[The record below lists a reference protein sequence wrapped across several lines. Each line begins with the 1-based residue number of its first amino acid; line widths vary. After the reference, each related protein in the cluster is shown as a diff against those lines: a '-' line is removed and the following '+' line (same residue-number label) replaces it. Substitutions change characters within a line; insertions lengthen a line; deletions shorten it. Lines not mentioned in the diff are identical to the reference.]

1 MSTETPLRTHEPAPA
16 IVRRNPP
23 FSPGRIGAMV
33 LRYVYLIR
41 GSWPR
46 IVELA
51 YWPTMQMIMWG
62 FITQFLMGHSN
73 FIAQAFGIL
82 LSGVLLWDVLFRG
95 QLGVAM
101 SFLEEMWSRNLGH
114 LFVSPLRP
122 YEMLMSLMVVSLIR
136 TLIGLIPAS
145 LLAMMFFGFSL
156 YSLGIPLIGF
166 FFNLIIM
173 GWSIGFMTSGLVL
186 RAGLGAESMAWA
198 AIFSI
203 APICGIYYPI
213 AVLPEWLQSVA
224 FFLPASHV
232 FEGMR
237 AILVDGAFR
246 SDLMINAALLNVVY
260 LGVGMAVFLAF
271 FRSARING
279 VILQVGE

>member
-1 MSTETPLRTHEPAPA
+1 MNSDSTLVGRGRFANV
-16 IVRRNPP
+16 VRRNPP
-23 FSPGRIGAMV
+23 FSPQRVGAMV

-46 IVELA
+46 IIELA
-51 YWPTMQMIMWG
+51 YWPTMQMILWG
-62 FITQFLMGHSN
+62 FITQFLIGHSS

-95 QLGVAM
+95 QLGVSM

-122 YEMLMSLMVVSLIR
+122 YEMLVSLMVVSLIR

-156 YSLGIPLIGF
+156 FSLGIPLIGF
-166 FFNLIIM
+166 FFNLIFM
-173 GWSIGFMTSGLVL
+173 GWSIGFMASGLVL

-198 AIFSI
+198 GIFAI

-213 AVLPEWLQSVA
+213 AVLPDWLQTVA

-237 AILVDGAFR
+237 AILVDGEFR
-246 SDLMINAALLNVVY
+246 PDLMINAALLNLGY

-271 FRSARING
+271 FRSARIKG

>member
-1 MSTETPLRTHEPAPA
+1 MNSEPRLSTRRQAPPMF
-16 IVRRNPP
+16 RRNPP

-51 YWPTMQMIMWG
+51 YWPTMQMVLWG
-62 FITQFLMGHSN
+62 FITQFLIGHSN
-73 FIAQAFGIL
+73 YIAQAFGIL
-82 LSGVLLWDVLFRG
+82 LSGVMLWDVLFRS
-95 QLGVAM
+95 QMGVSM

-122 YEMLMSLMVVSLIR
+122 YEMLVGLMVVSLIR

-166 FFNLIIM
+166 FINLIVM
-173 GWSIGFMTSGLVL
+173 GWSIGFMTSGLIL
-186 RAGLGAESMAWA
+186 RVGLGAESMAWA
-198 AIFSI
+198 AIFAI

-213 AVLPEWLQSVA
+213 TVLPDWLQTVA

-246 SDLMINAALLNVVY
+246 PGLMVNAILLNIGY
-260 LGVGMAVFLAF
+260 LGIGMAVFLAF

>member
-1 MSTETPLRTHEPAPA
+1 MTAAPSPGIQPVA
-16 IVRRNPP
+16 KEIVRRNPP
-23 FSPGRIGAMV
+23 FSFMRITAMV

-46 IVELA
+46 IIELA
-51 YWPTMQMIMWG
+51 YWPTMQMILWG
-62 FITQFLMGHSN
+62 FITQFLVGHSS

-95 QLGVAM
+95 QLGVSI
-101 SFLEEMWSRNLGH
+101 SFLEEMWSRNIGH

-122 YEMLMSLMVVSLIR
+122 YEFLIGLMAVSFIR
-136 TLIGLIPAS
+136 TVIGLIPAS
-145 LLAMMFFGFSL
+145 LLATALFGFSL

-166 FFNLIIM
+166 FFNLIVM
-173 GWSIGFMTSGLVL
+173 GWSIGIAVSGLIL

-198 AIFSI
+198 AIFAI

-213 AVLPEWLQSVA
+213 AVLPDWLQSVA

-237 AILVDGAFR
+237 AILVDSTFR
-246 SDLMINAALLNVVY
+246 PDLMVKATLLNIGY
-260 LGVGMAVFLAF
+260 LAVGMGIFLAF
-271 FRSARING
+271 FRSARKHG

>member
-1 MSTETPLRTHEPAPA
+1 MSGTSTHGHDTS
-16 IVRRNPP
+16 IVERRNPP
-23 FSPGRIGAMV
+23 FSPRRIGAMV

-46 IVELA
+46 IIELA
-51 YWPTMQMIMWG
+51 YWPTMQMILWG
-62 FITQFLMGHSN
+62 FITLFLMGHSN

-122 YEMLMSLMVVSLIR
+122 HEMLVSLMVVSFIR

-145 LLAMMFFGFSL
+145 LLAMMLFGFSL
-156 YSLGIPLIGF
+156 YSLGLPLIGF
-166 FFNLIIM
+166 FFNLIVM
-173 GWSIGFMTSGLVL
+173 GWSIGFMVSGLIL

-198 AIFSI
+198 MIFAI

-213 AVLPEWLQSVA
+213 DVLPGWLQSVA

-246 SDLMINAALLNVVY
+246 PDLMFNAVLLNIGY
-260 LGVGMAVFLAF
+260 LALGMFVFLTF
-271 FRSARING
+271 FRSARVQG
-279 VILQVGE
+279 MILQVGE

>member
-1 MSTETPLRTHEPAPA
+1 MNSEPRLSTRRQAPPMF
-16 IVRRNPP
+16 RRNPP

-51 YWPTMQMIMWG
+51 YWPTMQMVLWG
-62 FITQFLMGHSN
+62 FITQFLIGHSN
-73 FIAQAFGIL
+73 YIAQAFGIL
-82 LSGVLLWDVLFRG
+82 LSGVMLWDVLFRS
-95 QLGVAM
+95 QMGVSM

-122 YEMLMSLMVVSLIR
+122 YEMLVGLMVVSLIR

-166 FFNLIIM
+166 FINLIIM
-173 GWSIGFMTSGLVL
+173 GWSIGFMTSGLIL
-186 RAGLGAESMAWA
+186 RVGLGAESMAWA
-198 AIFSI
+198 AIFAI

-213 AVLPEWLQSVA
+213 TVLPDWLQTVA

-246 SDLMINAALLNVVY
+246 PGLMVNAILLNIGY
-260 LGVGMAVFLAF
+260 LGIGMAVFLAF

>member
-1 MSTETPLRTHEPAPA
+1 MNSEPRLSTRRQAPPMF
-16 IVRRNPP
+16 RRNPP

-51 YWPTMQMIMWG
+51 YWPTMQMILWG
-62 FITQFLMGHSN
+62 FITQFLIGHSS

-82 LSGVLLWDVLFRG
+82 LSGVMLWDVLFRS
-95 QLGVAM
+95 QMGVAM

-122 YEMLMSLMVVSLIR
+122 YEMLVSLMVVSLIR

-145 LLAMMFFGFSL
+145 ILAMMFFGFSL

-166 FFNLIIM
+166 FLNLIIM
-173 GWSIGFMTSGLVL
+173 GWSIGFMTSGLIL
-186 RAGLGAESMAWA
+186 RVGLGAESMAWA
-198 AIFSI
+198 AIFAI

-213 AVLPEWLQSVA
+213 TVLPDWLKTVA

-246 SDLMINAALLNVVY
+246 PDLMVNAVLLNIGY
-260 LGVGMAVFLAF
+260 LGIGMAVFLAF